1 MANSKKIASV
11 KQLVGQIYGDKDCIK
26 VMELLKG
33 LQTEGCIAF
42 NPSAQ
47 APDPGFNASFKLRA
61 ILRKN
66 HGSNGIDH
74 KPKDAD
80 AEAAASVFMKSR
92 RWYVRKSFAET
103 QLAWW
108 FGEANVDIAL
118 SGVEQK
124 KAEEPKKDG
133 KKS

>member
-61 ILRKN
+61 VFRKN
-66 HGSNGIDH
+66 HGSRAIDH

-80 AEAAASVFMKSR
+80 AEAAAGAYMKSR
-92 RWYVRKSFAET
+92 RWYIRKSFALAE
-103 QLAWW
+103 LAWW
-108 FGEANVDIAL
+108 FAEANVDIAL
-118 SGVEQK
+118 PGADAK
-124 KAEEPKKDG
+124 TDAKDS